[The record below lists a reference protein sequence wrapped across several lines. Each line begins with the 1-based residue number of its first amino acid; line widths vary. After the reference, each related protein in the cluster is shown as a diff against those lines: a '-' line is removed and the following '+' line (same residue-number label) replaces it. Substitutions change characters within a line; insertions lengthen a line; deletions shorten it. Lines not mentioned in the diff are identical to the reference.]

1 MDSAAL
7 RPGDEIV
14 ARVTS
19 RTPFGVLVE
28 SGSGI
33 PGLVLASSAQPGDSL
48 TVRVES
54 FDAEKVR
61 FSAVEV

>member
-1 MDSAAL
+1 MNPTAL
-7 RPGDEIV
+7 HPGDQLI
-14 ARVTS
+14 ARVTQ

-28 SGSGI
+28 TESGI
-33 PGLVLASSAQPGDSL
+33 PGLVLESTAEAGESL

-61 FSAVEV
+61 FSAVLA

>member
-33 PGLVLASSAQPGDSL
+33 PGLVLASSAQAGDDL

-54 FDAEKVR
+54 FDADKAR
-61 FSAVEV
+61 FSATVV